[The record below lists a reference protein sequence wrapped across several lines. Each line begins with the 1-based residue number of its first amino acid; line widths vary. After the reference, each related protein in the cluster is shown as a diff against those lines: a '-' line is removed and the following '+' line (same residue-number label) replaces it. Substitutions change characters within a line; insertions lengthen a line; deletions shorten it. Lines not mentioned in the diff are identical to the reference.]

1 MAWLVRELLLLLRH
15 RLLGVGALGLAA
27 VGSRFLAVGVLYTF
41 VDALSQGLEQVRVL
55 GSEVYVPLERY
66 FVGGVIVGAVLMAL
80 STVMLIAIRRAAAT
94 AASIFEVHCVRRALV
109 AASHLPDPTMRINGE
124 LLTRR
129 SILLVIGAARGC
141 NFIARQAVQL
151 TPSLISLGA
160 ALVVLLV
167 IDSALT
173 LSIAAAFLGLIILQ
187 YPMTNR
193 SVRASSAS
201 EGNRRAAM
209 LEINAFME
217 RLPSSSAKIE
227 PGHAA
232 LARLLGGG
240 SAFQVDLRTFT
251 RRIDGALLS
260 DMVTR
265 IGNHAILA
273 GLFIFIGLQILSGE
287 RDWAAFA
294 VYVAI
299 ARMAMKDFQTCGKI
313 FGQIGRMFAP
323 VERYKT
329 FARMLDK
336 RPVLGRPAQDVRLR
350 LLGSDELPVNFCP
363 QSGNL
368 VGVLLPR
375 LTIDSFPELFVRT
388 TGSIPPSLID
398 EDLLDGSMPLRLNIG
413 LADDVRE
420 LELEDRVQQ
429 LMPHG
434 MTVHWPSGW
443 LDRPLSAFSDRPAWL
458 VSLLKIVAADIH
470 QRPGIA
476 LSRATLESLPKGT
489 RRRLRFHTPVGPIY
503 VLATRI
509 KDLPA
514 ELEGEV
520 VVADGDRLRW
530 LVPQALAAKTAA
542 TSRQR
547 PSTPA
552 QDATLDD
559 MASMA

>member
-1 MAWLVRELLLLLRH
+1 MLWLVWELLKLLRY
-15 RLLGVGALGLAA
+15 RLLAVGALGLAA
-27 VGSRFLAVGVLYTF
+27 VGCRLLAAGVLYAF
-41 VDALSQGLEQVRVL
+41 VDAMSKGQESVAVSWLEISV
-55 GSEVYVPLERY
+55 SLERF
-66 FVGGVIVGAVLMAL
+66 FVGGVIVGAMLMAL

-94 AASIFEVHCVRRALV
+94 AASIFEVYCVRRALV
-109 AASHLPDPTMRINGE
+109 AASQLPDPTMRVDGD

-141 NFIARQAVQL
+141 NFIARQVVQL
-151 TPSLISLGA
+151 TPSLISLAA
-160 ALVVLLV
+160 ALVVLLA
-167 IDSALT
+167 IDSVLT
-173 LSIAAAFLGLIILQ
+173 LTIAAAFFSLIVLQ

-227 PGHAA
+227 PGHSA
-232 LARLLGGG
+232 LARLLGRG
-240 SAFQVDLRTFT
+240 SAFQIDLRTFT

-336 RPVLGRPAQDVRLR
+336 RCGAGPPPADLCLQLQDADNQPIVYSPVS
-350 LLGSDELPVNFCP
+350 GSR
-363 QSGNL
+363 

-375 LTIDSFPELFVRT
+375 LTLESFPELFVRT
-388 TGSIPPSLID
+388 ANVIPPPIID
-398 EDLLDGSMPLRLNIG
+398 DNLLEPSASLRLNLG
-413 LADDVRE
+413 FAEDAVEDD
-420 LELEDRVQQ
+420 LEDRVQAM
-429 LMPHG
+429 LPHG
-434 MTVHWPSGW
+434 MSVDWPSGW
-443 LDRPLSAFSDRPAWL
+443 LDRPLSAFPEPPQWL
-458 VSLLKIVAADIH
+458 ICVLKIIAAVIQ
-470 QRPGIA
+470 QRPGLA
-476 LSRATLESLPKGT
+476 LSRTVLESLPKGT
-489 RRRLRFHTPVGPIY
+489 RRRLGHLKEFGPTY
-503 VLATRI
+503 VLATRL
-509 KDLPA
+509 KDLPVDIEDEVLIASSEGLQWQVPRADAA
-514 ELEGEV
+514 EI
-520 VVADGDRLRW
+520 
-530 LVPQALAAKTAA
+530 AAASRHKTTA
-542 TSRQR
+542 
-547 PSTPA
+547 PTP
-552 QDATLDD
+552 DASLDD